1 MPKTNLPLDLSSL
14 LGRDKELSE
23 FRATL
28 GERRLVTLT
37 GTGGAGKTRLAK
49 KVARSVLENFE
60 HGVWFIDLAGVSQ
73 PAGVAGAVS
82 RLLNVLEETQV
93 PLPETLARHLVNQE
107 ILLVL
112 DNCEQVLDG
121 CADFVEVLLTSAP
134 KTKILTTSREPLH
147 VSGEYVC
154 QVLPLSIE
162 DGIKLFHER
171 AMQVSSSLSL
181 DRTMEGTIEEIVKRL
196 DGIPLAIELAAAR
209 LSIMNPSQILSG
221 LDERFALLTGGPRD
235 AMTHH
240 KSMRASIAW
249 SYDLMEPDEQ
259 RLAEQLCVLQ
269 GFTLAAARSIGTD
282 KSLSGANVLDLLQR
296 LVDMSMLQV
305 DRSGEEP
312 RYRFLES
319 VRHFLLQKLEDASA
333 LDAARERHLYHFVD
347 FAESYAPRLVSG
359 KGPELLSQIQAEFDN
374 LESALTYADS
384 LADPGNLL
392 RLLTALSAFYELRGQ
407 FQHGIR
413 WFSRAIAKD
422 PAPDVLLARALWG
435 ASHVC
440 AYGGR
445 MDLAFPKVLRALEL
459 AQELGDKWTEAR
471 ALEIIGFA
479 QSVSQPVLAR
489 ESLLKCI
496 AIGQQIGDGWAES
509 HGKKMMTAAFMFSH
523 DRDGAKPVISDLV
536 TCGEQFESRYLLAW
550 ANAMTGYFARDSGD
564 FDEAEQALQLSIENS
579 DFVGDPGTGGF
590 AMSWN
595 SALKADL
602 GQVDVAR
609 EELQNLMASATISGT
624 FLAVPEA
631 MFLLGSIEVAAGN
644 PEEALNLI
652 GTQVDDLRNA
662 GIPVWSE
669 QLALVSAAAHVAL
682 KQFTEACE
690 HLDASEKQAASLNNP
705 LINGLSHFIRGRLA
719 LARNDIGDAEMH
731 LHEALAIQFAA
742 GLKPG
747 QLRTLESIAEVQFE
761 KEKFDD
767 AARVLAVVGHERTKM
782 RLVRGAAELADHQT
796 LVEKL
801 AQAMGKMEYENIR
814 ATMVDASLDEAI
826 ELISRMR
833 GKRARPLT
841 GWASLTPTERRVVTL
856 ATEGLTNPEIAE
868 RMFIARGT
876 VKIHLSHIFEK
887 LDVKS
892 RTQLATKAVA
902 ENFDELS
909 H

>member
-60 HGVWFIDLAGVSQ
+60 QGVWFIDLAGVSQ

-93 PLPETLARHLVNQE
+93 PLSETLARHLVNQE

-121 CADFVEVLLTSAP
+121 CADLVEVLLTSAP
-134 KTKILTTSREPLH
+134 KTKILATSREPLH

-154 QVLPLSIE
+154 QVSPLSIE
-162 DGIKLFHER
+162 DGIKLYHER
-171 AMQVSSSLSL
+171 ARQVSSSLSL
-181 DRTMEGTIEEIVKRL
+181 DRAMEGTIEEIVKRL

-282 KSLSGANVLDLLQR
+282 KSLSGANILDLLQR
-296 LVDMSMLQV
+296 LVDMSMLQI

-319 VRHFLLQKLEDASA
+319 IRHFLLQKLEDTSA

-413 WFSRAIAKD
+413 WFDRAIAKD

-445 MDLAFPKVLRALEL
+445 MDLAFPKVQRALEL
-459 AQELGDKWTEAR
+459 AQELDDKWTEAR

-496 AIGQQIGDGWAES
+496 AIGQEIGDDWAES

-523 DRDGAKPVISDLV
+523 DQDGAKPAISDLV
-536 TCGEQFESRYLLAW
+536 TCSEQYESRYLLAW
-550 ANAMTGYFARDSGD
+550 AKALTGYFARDSGD
-564 FDEAEQALQLSIENS
+564 FGEAEQALQLSIENS

-590 AMSWN
+590 AMAWN

-609 EELQNLMASATISGT
+609 EELRDLMASATISGT

-644 PEEALNLI
+644 PEEALNLV

-682 KQFTEACE
+682 KQFTEAGE

-719 LARNDIGDAEMH
+719 LARNDIGEAEMH
-731 LHEALAIQFAA
+731 LHEALAIQIAA

-767 AARVLAVVGHERTKM
+767 AARVLTVIDRERTKM
-782 RLVRGAAELADHQT
+782 HLVRGAAEMADYKA

-801 AQAMGKMEYENIR
+801 GQAMGKNEYENIR
-814 ATMVDASLDEAI
+814 ASMVNASLEEAI

-841 GWASLTPTERRVVTL
+841 GWASLTPTERRVVSLT
-856 ATEGLTNPEIAE
+856 TEGLTNPKIAE

-887 LDVKS
+887 LDVSS

-902 ENFDELS
+902 EEFDELS